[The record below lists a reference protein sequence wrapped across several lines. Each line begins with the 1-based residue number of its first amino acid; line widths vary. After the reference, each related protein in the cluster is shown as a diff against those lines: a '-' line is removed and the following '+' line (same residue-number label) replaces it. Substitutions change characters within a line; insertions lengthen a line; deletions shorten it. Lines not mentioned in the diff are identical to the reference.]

1 MAPQKRFQPASY
13 TKTRKG
19 KKIRK
24 RPYYPKT
31 VRGHRHSTAGKMFP
45 LLEVD
50 SPSKL
55 QQIHK
60 YFKQGPGVVLVI
72 FVADWCGHC
81 QNLKPHILNAAK
93 LPQRSLPM
101 IVVKDKMI
109 PGYNETV
116 RSFNSAAP
124 PIEPDGFPSPILVK
138 SNGEKISEI
147 AATEAA
153 LNSAAINVAPVAVE
167 AGLSSG
173 NSRLSNGTRKPVT
186 PRSGSP
192 EMIVNEIVTNELPV
206 STNNR
211 APASGYTTTP
221 LNNRNSFEHTN
232 INYRN
237 DNIIRQGESS
247 RKNGEQREEEGEQG
261 EEEGEEE
268 GEKGEDV
275 GVSPSIQSLTFSA
288 SANSSNPSS
297 SMVKRTIPNNAI
309 SKKPTS
315 TEGEITRSQADEI
328 TSFRAAPGAKP
339 YAQPVSPGVVSD
351 IRVPGVGGSIIGG
364 GRRGGG
370 LYHIMSQSAY
380 RLAPAA
386 VLLATAAAVMKK
398 KTRNKKKAYQ
408 KIKKR
413 GTKKRR

>member
-1 MAPQKRFQPASY
+1 MAPQKRFQSAY

-31 VRGHRHSTAGKMFP
+31 VRGHRHSTAGKIFP
-45 LLEVD
+45 LLHVD
-50 SPSKL
+50 RPSKL
-55 QQIHK
+55 HQIHK

-81 QNLKPHILNAAK
+81 QNLKPHIEAAAK
-93 LPQRSLPM
+93 LPNRSIQM
-101 IVVKDKMI
+101 MTVSDNMVS
-109 PGYNETV
+109 GYNKTV
-116 RSFNSAAP
+116 NGFNSSASP
-124 PIEPDGFPSPILVK
+124 VEPDGFPSPILVK

-153 LNSAAINVAPVAVE
+153 LNSAAVNVAPVAVE
-167 AGLSSG
+167 AGLSPGS
-173 NSRLSNGTRKPVT
+173 SRLSNGTRKPVT

-192 EMIVNEIVTNELPV
+192 EMVVNEIITNELSAPV
-206 STNNR
+206 
-211 APASGYTTTP
+211 SGYTIP
-221 LNNRNSFEHTN
+221 KKMNSKKMNSFEHITR
-232 INYRN
+232 NYSN
-237 DNIIRQGESS
+237 DTIIQ
-247 RKNGEQREEEGEQG
+247 GEQG
-261 EEEGEEE
+261 EEKGEQ
-268 GEKGEDV
+268 GEDV

-297 SMVKRTIPNNAI
+297 RSITRTIPRSAI
-309 SKKPTS
+309 KGMSEG
-315 TEGEITRSQADEI
+315 TEREITQKQVDEI
-328 TSFRAAPGAKP
+328 TSIRALPDAKP
-339 YAQPVSPGVVSD
+339 VAQPVSPGVVSD
-351 IRVPGVGGSIIGG
+351 IRVPGIGGSIIGG

-398 KTRNKKKAYQ
+398 KTRTHKKAYQ
-408 KIKKR
+408 QKLKKS
-413 GTKKRR
+413 GTKKRRLKTKLY